1 MMAGDRSGL
10 DSPPPS
16 HFMAKN
22 YKASVQSAKLLCKP
36 DRMKPHERRRLGRQ
50 WQARG
55 NQPAF
60 TPPKVDFS
68 DHIAGASASR
78 IVKRGSMFDVEH
90 AVDQA
95 VWEKL
100 FMSNP
105 HLR

>member
-1 MMAGDRSGL
+1 
-10 DSPPPS
+10 
-16 HFMAKN
+16 MAKN
-22 YKASVQSAKLLCKP
+22 YKASLQSAKLLCKP
-36 DRMKPHERRRLGRQ
+36 DRMKPQERRRLGRQ

-90 AVDQA
+90 AVDQD

>member
-1 MMAGDRSGL
+1 
-10 DSPPPS
+10 
-16 HFMAKN
+16 MAKN
-22 YKASVQSAKLLCKP
+22 YKASLQSAKLLCKP